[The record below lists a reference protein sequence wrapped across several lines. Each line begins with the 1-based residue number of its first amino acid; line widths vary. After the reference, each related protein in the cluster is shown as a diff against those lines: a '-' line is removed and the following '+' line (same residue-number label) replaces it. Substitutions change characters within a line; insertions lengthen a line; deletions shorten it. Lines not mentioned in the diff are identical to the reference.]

1 MLAPSYAGT
10 QFEQTAVAI
19 EFHAAEFVHESASW
33 TAMKSMLD
41 DEFVETIERVLSAGP
56 ADVGSLFETYE
67 DKKNARVALSRLA
80 LASMWMTGMWL

>member
-1 MLAPSYAGT
+1 
-10 QFEQTAVAI
+10 
-19 EFHAAEFVHESASW
+19 
-33 TAMKSMLD
+33 MKSMLD